1 MSNKWLLTSA
11 IVFSVVSSVLSLLV
25 PVATNRLL
33 DELGSEG
40 VVLYTLA
47 VALLGICSAL
57 VGGIQQY
64 VLSMIA
70 ETSIFQLRRRMI
82 SSIVRFPMRQYD
94 IRSPGDLVSRLGADT
109 SMIRTAVS
117 GGIVDIL
124 GSVTM
129 AVGGSSRFTVR

>member
-47 VALLGICSAL
+47 A
-57 VGGIQQY
+57 
-64 VLSMIA
+64 
-70 ETSIFQLRRRMI
+70 
-82 SSIVRFPMRQYD
+82 
-94 IRSPGDLVSRLGADT
+94 
-109 SMIRTAVS
+109 
-117 GGIVDIL
+117 
-124 GSVTM
+124 
-129 AVGGSSRFTVR
+129 